1 MKSFREHA
9 GMPLDTHNLK
19 LLDQVHP
26 EDWSP
31 PSPEPV
37 YNLVVVGAGTAG
49 LISAIGCAALG
60 GKVALVERRLMGGDC
75 LNAGCVPSK
84 CLIRSSRAAA
94 QTASADRFG
103 LTPHEASASDFPA
116 VMERLRRLRAGIS
129 RNDSARR
136 YSELGVHVFFGEAS
150 FQDHQTVTVRG
161 IPLRFRKAVIAT
173 GGSPVC
179 PDIKGLAES
188 GFRTNE
194 TIFDLTELPPR
205 LAVIGGGPIGCEL
218 AQAFRRLGSQV
229 TVIQNTRF
237 LPREDREASAIIED
251 TFKREG
257 IEVLLEADVIR
268 VEETGERKRIITG
281 TQEGERVIEADEI
294 LVGAGRRP
302 NVENLSLSNAGVA
315 FDTAKGIRVDDF
327 LRTTNPRIYAAG
339 DVCMNWKF
347 THAADAA
354 ARIAVQNALFLGRKR
369 LSALNMPWC
378 TYTDPEIAHVG
389 LYEEDA
395 RARNIETD
403 TYKVALDEVD
413 RAVVDGETEGFVKI
427 LVRKGTDKIVGATI
441 VAAHA
446 GDLISEISVAMA
458 GNIGLKTIA
467 DVIHPYPTQAEV
479 IRRAAAA
486 YNRNR
491 LTPRIA
497 ALFKWWLKRQRGSR

>member
-1 MKSFREHA
+1 MELFRDSI
-9 GMPLDTHNLK
+9 GMPLDEHNNK
-19 LLDQVHP
+19 LLKEVHP
-26 EDWSP
+26 EDWRP
-31 PSPEPV
+31 PKPEPI
-37 YNLVVVGAGTAG
+37 YNLVVIGAGTAG
-49 LISAIGCAALG
+49 LISAVGCAALG
-60 GKVALVERRLMGGDC
+60 GRVALVERHLMGGDC

-84 CLIRSSRAAA
+84 ALIRSSRAAA
-94 QTASADRFG
+94 ETASAVRFG
-103 LTPHEASASDFPA
+103 LTPHQVAASDFPA
-116 VMERLRRLRAGIS
+116 VMERLRRLRARIS

-150 FQDHQTVTVRG
+150 FRDRQSITVDG

-173 GGSPVC
+173 GASPVH
-179 PDIKGLAES
+179 PDINGLAGA

-194 TIFDLTELPPR
+194 TIFNLTELPSR

-218 AQAFRRLGSQV
+218 AQAFRRLGSEV
-229 TVIQNTRF
+229 TILQNTRL
-237 LPREDREASAIIED
+237 LPREDTEASTIIED
-251 TFKREG
+251 KFRREG
-257 IEVLLEADVIR
+257 IKVLLDVRLIR
-268 VEETGERKRIITG
+268 AEKDGEQKRIIAG
-281 TQEGERVIEADEI
+281 TRDGERTIVADEI
-294 LVGAGRRP
+294 LVGTGRRP
-302 NVENLSLSNAGVA
+302 NIANLSLSNAGVD
-315 FDTAKGIRVDDF
+315 FDAVKGIRVNDF

-339 DVCMNWKF
+339 DVCMHWKF

-395 RARNIETD
+395 RTRNIETD
-403 TYKVALDEVD
+403 TYKVTLDEVD

-427 LVRKGTDKIVGATI
+427 LVKKGTDRIVGATI

-458 GNIGLKTIA
+458 GKIGLKTLA
-467 DVIHPYPTQAEV
+467 DVMHPYPTQAEA

-486 YNRNR
+486 YNRTR
-491 LTPRIA
+491 LTPHVS
-497 ALFKWWLKRQRGSR
+497 ALFKWWLKRQRGK